1 MWRPGDLLIIAAVLV
16 LTGGLAVG
24 IYSAASVDH
33 VEILSAH
40 GTTESHPAWQAQT
53 LRVDG
58 PLGETLIEIADGAA
72 RIVASP
78 CRQKICINR
87 GWLSHA
93 GETAAC
99 LPNRISVTLLGDDPR
114 FDAMN
119 F

>member
-1 MWRPGDLLIIAAVLV
+1 MWRPGDLLVIVMVLV
-16 LTGGLAVG
+16 LTGGLAIG
-24 IYSAASVDH
+24 IYSAADVNR
-33 VEILSAH
+33 VEILDSH
-40 GTTESHPAWQAQT
+40 GTAASYPAWQAQT

-58 PLGETLIEIADGAA
+58 PLGETLIEIADGAV
-72 RIVASP
+72 RIIASP
-78 CRQKICINR
+78 CQQKICINR

-93 GETAAC
+93 GETVAC